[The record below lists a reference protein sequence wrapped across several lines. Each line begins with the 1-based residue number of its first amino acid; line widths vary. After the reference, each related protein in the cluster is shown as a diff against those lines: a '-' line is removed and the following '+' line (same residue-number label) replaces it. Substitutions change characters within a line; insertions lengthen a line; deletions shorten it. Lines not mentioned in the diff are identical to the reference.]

1 MYGARQSGVGQIQQE
16 LHNQEIH
23 NCGCGNGGGGGGKF
37 AVASPTVRGAPAEGA
52 LSVWGFDGFGFI
64 RNDDIDTNTHI
75 RPTGPVSPAG
85 GYDGGRRSL
94 RGSLLV
100 VASP

>member
-37 AVASPTVRGAPAEGA
+37 AVDSPTVRGAPAEGA
-52 LSVWGFDGFGFI
+52 LSVWGFDGFGSSEM
-64 RNDDIDTNTHI
+64 TTLTQTHTYVQQA
-75 RPTGPVSPAG
+75 P
-85 GYDGGRRSL
+85 
-94 RGSLLV
+94 
-100 VASP
+100 